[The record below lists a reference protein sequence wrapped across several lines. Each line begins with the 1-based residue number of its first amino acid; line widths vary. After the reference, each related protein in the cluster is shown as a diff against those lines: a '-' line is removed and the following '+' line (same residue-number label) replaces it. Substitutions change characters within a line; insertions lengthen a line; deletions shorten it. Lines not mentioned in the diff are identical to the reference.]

1 MTANIIFAYTR
12 AQAIADGVLVDVTK
26 TAKEAGFKV
35 SVAMTDTV
43 NAEYVQVPAGV
54 EGQDEEGRLWDILW
68 MCSLEAR
75 RQKENSVILFSVLV
89 QNSNRGPKK
98 IGLKCVCGPDDEG
111 APCLTIMRPGED

>member
-1 MTANIIFAYTR
+1 MSGNIIFAYTR

-89 QNSNRGPKK
+89 QNSNKGPNKVD
-98 IGLKCVCGPDDEG
+98 LKCVCGPDDEG
-111 APCLTIMRPGED
+111 APCLTIMRPDED

>member
-1 MTANIIFAYTR
+1 MSENIIFAYTR

-98 IGLKCVCGPDDEG
+98 IDLKCVCGPDDEG
-111 APCLTIMRPGED
+111 APCLTIMRPDED

>member
-12 AQAIADGVLVDVTK
+12 AQAIADGVLVDVTQ

-43 NAEYVQVPAGV
+43 HAEYVQVPAGV

-98 IGLKCVCGPDDEG
+98 IDLKCVCGPDDEG
-111 APCLTIMRPGED
+111 APCLTIMRPDED

>member
-1 MTANIIFAYTR
+1 MSENIIFAYTR

-75 RQKENSVILFSVLV
+75 RQKENSVIFFSVLV

-98 IGLKCVCGPDDEG
+98 IDLKCVCGPDDEG

>member
-1 MTANIIFAYTR
+1 MSENIIFAYTR

-89 QNSNRGPKK
+89 QNSNKGPKK
-98 IGLKCVCGPDDEG
+98 VDLKCVCGPDDEG
-111 APCLTIMRPGED
+111 APCLTIMRPDED

>member
-1 MTANIIFAYTR
+1 MSENIIFAYTR

-89 QNSNRGPKK
+89 QNSNKGPKK
-98 IGLKCVCGPDDEG
+98 VDLKCVCGPDDEG
-111 APCLTIMRPGED
+111 APASPS

>member
-1 MTANIIFAYTR
+1 MSENIIFAYTR

-98 IGLKCVCGPDDEG
+98 VDLKCVCGPDDAG
-111 APCLTIMRPGED
+111 APCLTIMRPDED

>member
-1 MTANIIFAYTR
+1 MSENIIFAYTR

-98 IGLKCVCGPDDEG
+98 VDLKCVCGPDDEG
-111 APCLTIMRPGED
+111 APCLTIMRPDED